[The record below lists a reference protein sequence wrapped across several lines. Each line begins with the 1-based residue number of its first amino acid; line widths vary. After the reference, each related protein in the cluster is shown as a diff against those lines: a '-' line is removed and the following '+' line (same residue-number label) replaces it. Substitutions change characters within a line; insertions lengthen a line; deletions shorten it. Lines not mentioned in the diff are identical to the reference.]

1 MRAKPRPGWERL
13 TRPPES
19 AKRTSPAQD
28 RLWAPSL
35 TCLPSTCEESSR
47 TAPALKMELR
57 ASSSDA
63 GREHSELAGATPAQG
78 RASESGTSGRGSS
91 GKAAAREATTR
102 EGTTSVVPNT
112 PAADTALAAEVRSS
126 SAAYPSGSV
135 ILQRP
140 LWTRWQV
147 LVPAGLVLLGL
158 AIASFLY

>member
-19 AKRTSPAQD
+19 AKRTSPARD
-28 RLWAPSL
+28 RLWAQWL
-35 TCLPSTCEESSR
+35 TCLPSKGEARLS
-47 TAPALKMELR
+47 
-57 ASSSDA
+57 
-63 GREHSELAGATPAQG
+63 TPAQG

-91 GKAAAREATTR
+91 GKTTAR
-102 EGTTSVVPNT
+102 EGTTSVVPES
-112 PAADTALAAEVRSS
+112 ASGDSALAAEARPS

-158 AIASFLY
+158 AI